1 MYVTTYDDFLVCA
14 DSVTI
19 WQYSIFTFLILKY
32 IFILVLTIPFSFL
45 FALCGIRI
53 SLYLVSLAFWVG
65 LISML
70 SVMDYILYHISFMH
84 LQISI
89 ITSYSPP
96 YHNHFNQQSLTNKNF
111 FSCVMCGARAL
122 NWPFSYWWQ
131 CMAFPDK
138 SKLHQVPQNHVQNG
152 LHHNQP
158 HLDNTFLSG
167 IKQRLLSFIFRRI
180 WNEEKDR
187 TLVGYITLYSILLF
201 SFHSTLCG
209 FSQLGIVS
217 VICEQHWLFLNPFLF
232 LFSCILPGI
241 VK

>member
-1 MYVTTYDDFLVCA
+1 
-14 DSVTI
+14 
-19 WQYSIFTFLILKY
+19 
-32 IFILVLTIPFSFL
+32 
-45 FALCGIRI
+45 
-53 SLYLVSLAFWVG
+53 
-65 LISML
+65 
-70 SVMDYILYHISFMH
+70 
-84 LQISI
+84 
-89 ITSYSPP
+89 
-96 YHNHFNQQSLTNKNF
+96 
-111 FSCVMCGARAL
+111 
-122 NWPFSYWWQ
+122 
-131 CMAFPDK
+131 MAFPDK